1 MSTFKDDIERGPWGQ
16 VKAGRQT
23 IERTLGE
30 IPEMDVRQMPPAAF
44 VVGALMVSAMAVGV
58 GWMLYRSRKR
68 RPIVERLQGA
78 IPGGVKDLPGEIRD
92 QIRRAL

>member
-1 MSTFKDDIERGPWGQ
+1 MSTFKDDIGKGPWGQ
-16 VKAGRQT
+16 VKAGRQA

-44 VVGALMVSAMAVGV
+44 VVGAVVVSAMAVGV
-58 GWMLYRSRKR
+58 AWMLYRRR
-68 RPIVERLQGA
+68 RPRPVVERLQDA

-92 QIRRAL
+92 QIRRVL